1 MPIARIRKFATNW
14 HAYVIKLLCLY
25 LSGSSLRHCMDKGVL
40 TTISFTYLSRKYKD
54 GRFPIEKLLDT
65 YNVVFRSY
73 RSSFV
78 KEWRKKV
85 EEKSENLVLGS
96 YIVSLLTGLVLSRK
110 TGEIKS
116 SLKECRI
123 MDVKCKFEI

>member
-14 HAYVIKLLCLY
+14 HAYVIKLLWLY
-25 LSGSSLRHCMDKGVL
+25 LSGSSLRHCMGKGVL
-40 TTISFTYLSRKYKD
+40 TTISFT
-54 GRFPIEKLLDT
+54 
-65 YNVVFRSY
+65 SY

-110 TGEIKS
+110 TGEIN
-116 SLKECRI
+116 LL
-123 MDVKCKFEI
+123 

>member
-1 MPIARIRKFATNW
+1 M
-14 HAYVIKLLCLY
+14 
-25 LSGSSLRHCMDKGVL
+25 GKGVL

-123 MDVKCKFEI
+123 MEVKCKFEI